1 MDAAYQLMIMQQ
13 NAQQYQAQQHQQMM
27 QMHNAP
33 IGGGMMRAP
42 VPSTP
47 QSYGTQIIWRCG
59 YDSQN
64 RKVCWRAN

>member
-1 MDAAYQLMIMQQ
+1 MDAAQQLMLMQQ
-13 NAQQYQAQQHQQMM
+13 NAQQFQMQQQQQMM

-33 IGGGMMRAP
+33 QTLMQPLLPLPPAGGF
-42 VPSTP
+42 
-47 QSYGTQIIWRCG
+47 GTVIIWRCG

>member
-1 MDAAYQLMIMQQ
+1 MDAAQQLMLMQQ
-13 NAQQYQAQQHQQMM
+13 NAQRYQMQQQQQMM

-33 IGGGMMRAP
+33 QTLMQPLLPLPPTGGF
-42 VPSTP
+42 
-47 QSYGTQIIWRCG
+47 GTVIIWRCG

>member
-1 MDAAYQLMIMQQ
+1 MDATQQLMHDNAMRYQMQQ
-13 NAQQYQAQQHQQMM
+13 QQQMM

-33 IGGGMMRAP
+33 QMLMQP
-42 VPSTP
+42 MQPL
-47 QSYGTQIIWRCG
+47 QSPNGFGTQIIWRCS

>member
-1 MDAAYQLMIMQQ
+1 MDTAQQLMIMQQ
-13 NAQQYQAQQHQQMM
+13 NAQQYQMQQQQQMM

-33 IGGGMMRAP
+33 QMLMQQHP
-42 VPSTP
+42 LPSSP
-47 QSYGTQIIWRCG
+47 QFYGTQVIWRCG

>member
-1 MDAAYQLMIMQQ
+1 MDAAQQLMIMQQ
-13 NAQQYQAQQHQQMM
+13 NAQQFQMQQQRQMM

-33 IGGGMMRAP
+33 QTLAQPLPSLPPSGGF
-42 VPSTP
+42 
-47 QSYGTQIIWRCG
+47 GTTIIWRCG

>member
-1 MDAAYQLMIMQQ
+1 MDAAQQLMIMQQ
-13 NAQQYQAQQHQQMM
+13 NAQQFQMQQQQLHT

-33 IGGGMMRAP
+33 QTLMQPLLPLPPAGGF
-42 VPSTP
+42 
-47 QSYGTQIIWRCG
+47 GTAIIWRCG